1 MFQSGLTSG
10 VYRICN
16 WIMRLAI
23 VNLLWMGFTLVG
35 LVIFGFAPATTALFA
50 IIRKWV
56 MGHDDVPIFKTFW
69 SNYRSEFVRANILGL
84 IFLIVGYILYVDF
97 RFSLDFEG
105 ALQPVLLVGIMLV
118 GIVYLLTLMYLF
130 PVLVHFELRSLKQYI
145 KNAFLI
151 GVSQLPSTLL
161 MIGGAFLT
169 YLIIRF
175 LPGTLLFF
183 SASVLSFCVYW
194 SAHRAF
200 EKIEAK
206 LGQAEVSYNSQST
219 EGKHDI

>member
-1 MFQSGLTSG
+1 MFQSGLASG

-23 VNLLWMGFTLVG
+23 VNLLWMGFTFLG
-35 LVIFGFAPATTALFA
+35 LILFGFAPATTALFA
-50 IIRKWV
+50 VIRKWV

-97 RFSLDFEG
+97 RFSEDFEG

-130 PVLVHFELRSLKQYI
+130 PVLVHFDLKSIKQYI
-145 KNAFLI
+145 KNALLI
-151 GVSQLPSTLL
+151 GISQLPSTLL
-161 MIGGAFLT
+161 MISGALLT
-169 YLIIRF
+169 YMIFRMV
-175 LPGTLLFF
+175 PGMLVFFCASLLALFT
-183 SASVLSFCVYW
+183 YW

-200 EKIEAK
+200 ENIEAK

-219 EGKHDI
+219 ESKHDI